1 MKGRARGR
9 RAAQASRWRRNSRR
23 RRRRAAPDGSHGAGR
38 VTGRPAQCTKYLDAL
53 EDLDLLSAKEMRVVF
68 EKSERDLLPLDEH
81 VERLTASR
89 NLLAARLR
97 EVEDEDVEGHC
108 WPGAC

>member
-1 MKGRARGR
+1 MAPYLDGVEVAPP
-9 RAAQASRWRRNSRR
+9 RR
-23 RRRRAAPDGSHGAGR
+23 RRRRAAPRIDRSR

-68 EKSERDLLPLDEH
+68 EKSERDLVPLDEH